1 MPMYKIEIKDKAF
14 APRSNDLV
22 NRALDSISVVPNP
35 YYAYSVYENTEV
47 ANIVK
52 ITNLPPKCVVTIY
65 SLDGKFVRQFNRN
78 EEREVRN
85 GEGRGVRYGQ
95 VTPDI
100 EWDLKNGSG
109 ITVGS
114 GIYLIHVKSD
124 EGERVIKWV
133 GTIRQLEISGF

>member
-1 MPMYKIEIKDKAF
+1 MIWLTK
-14 APRSNDLV
+14 L
-22 NRALDSISVVPNP
+22 LDSISVVPNP
-35 YYAYSVYENTEV
+35 YYAYSAYENTEV

-78 EEREVRN
+78 EVREERK